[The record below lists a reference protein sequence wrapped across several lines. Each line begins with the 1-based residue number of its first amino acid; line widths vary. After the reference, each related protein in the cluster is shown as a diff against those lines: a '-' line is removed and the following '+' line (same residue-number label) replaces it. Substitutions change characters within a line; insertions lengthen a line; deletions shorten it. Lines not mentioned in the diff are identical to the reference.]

1 MKHENWWEQ
10 FSIYQTSA
18 SSQCICCAKQID
30 LCELNR
36 LNVDLSTP
44 SSLCAPV
51 TQLRCS
57 TCTMLKKLIRRSRNK
72 RRVHFTCVKVSDS
85 FDGYSGYSGY
95 SFLVLLNEP
104 GNTIAISIGMKY
116 ATATAIRGFSDL
128 LSGLLLSQ
136 IQLAVL
142 RSYWNGVRNTLLVI
156 KMWM

>member
-1 MKHENWWEQ
+1 MRAV
-10 FSIYQTSA
+10 YQTSA
-18 SSQCICCAKQID
+18 SSQCICCVKRID

-36 LNVDLSTP
+36 LNVDLLTP
-44 SSLCAPV
+44 SSLYVPV

-85 FDGYSGYSGY
+85 FDGYSGYS
-95 SFLVLLNEP
+95 FLVLLNEP
-104 GNTIAISIGMKY
+104 GNTIAIRIGMKY
-116 ATATAIRGFSDL
+116 ATAKAIRGFSDL

-142 RSYWNGVRNTLLVI
+142 RSC
-156 KMWM
+156 

>member
-1 MKHENWWEQ
+1 MRAV
-10 FSIYQTSA
+10 YQTSA
-18 SSQCICCAKQID
+18 SSQCICCVKQID

-36 LNVDLSTP
+36 LNDDLLTP
-44 SSLCAPV
+44 SSLYVPV

-85 FDGYSGYSGY
+85 FSSYSGY

-116 ATATAIRGFSDL
+116 ATAKAIRGFSDL

-142 RSYWNGVRNTLLVI
+142 RSY
-156 KMWM
+156 

>member
-1 MKHENWWEQ
+1 MRAV
-10 FSIYQTSA
+10 YQTSA
-18 SSQCICCAKQID
+18 SSQCICCVKQID

-36 LNVDLSTP
+36 LNVDLLTP
-44 SSLCAPV
+44 SSLYVPV

-57 TCTMLKKLIRRSRNK
+57 TCTMLKKLIRHSRNK

-85 FDGYSGYSGY
+85 FGGYSGYSGY

-116 ATATAIRGFSDL
+116 ATAKAIRGFSDL

-142 RSYWNGVRNTLLVI
+142 RSY
-156 KMWM
+156 

>member
-1 MKHENWWEQ
+1 MLRAV
-10 FSIYQTSA
+10 YQTSA
-18 SSQCICCAKQID
+18 SSQCICCVKRID

-36 LNVDLSTP
+36 LNVDLLTP
-44 SSLCAPV
+44 SSLYVPV

-85 FDGYSGYSGY
+85 FDGYSGYS
-95 SFLVLLNEP
+95 FLVLLNEL
-104 GNTIAISIGMKY
+104 GNTIAIRIGMKY
-116 ATATAIRGFSDL
+116 ATAKAIRGFSDL

-142 RSYWNGVRNTLLVI
+142 RSC
-156 KMWM
+156 